1 MYKNTK
7 WLDTVKDAETGE
19 IVQEGTNVTAGKLN
33 NMEDGISD
41 LSVATALM
49 MIAANMAEE

>member
-1 MYKNTK
+1 MYKRTK
-7 WLDTVKDAETGE
+7 WIDRVVDAETGE
-19 IVQEGTNVTAGKLN
+19 VIQQGTEQSAGHWN

-41 LSVATALM
+41 VHVATALM